1 MNIAFFDSGLG
12 GLLMMESVK
21 KSLPQFCKIF
31 QSISLQPSI
40 DLNNQ
45 TQFSGLLLVSLA
57 IITLFSSV
65 TYLFLG

>member
-1 MNIAFFDSGLG
+1 M
-12 GLLMMESVK
+12 
-21 KSLPQFCKIF
+21 
-31 QSISLQPSI
+31 SLQPSI

-57 IITLFSSV
+57 FITLFSTCSV